1 MKLITITGPS
11 GAGKDTV
18 ARMLSEITG
27 IPVLVSYTTRK
38 MREGEENGREHWFVS
53 PDMVPDKKDMLA
65 YTQYGGYEYWTEIMQ
80 IGDAAIY
87 VIDEEGL
94 RDLHDRFPHIPLVSI
109 VVLANRTV
117 RRVRGVDDN
126 RMNRDKERRQFPL
139 EYYDYRIYNNT
150 SMKNLKE
157 KVEFVAGIMKE
168 RN

>member
-18 ARMLSEITG
+18 ARMLSETTG

-38 MREGEENGREHWFVS
+38 MREGEQNGREHWFVS

-65 YTQYGGYEYWTEIMQ
+65 YTVYGGYEYWTEIMQ

-94 RDLHDRFPHIPLVSI
+94 RDLHDRFPYINLVSI
-109 VVLANRTV
+109 YVRANKHI
-117 RRVRGVDDN
+117 RRMRGVSEERMQRDDL
-126 RMNRDKERRQFPL
+126 REQFPL
-139 EYYDYRIYNNT
+139 EYYDYRISNNRT
-150 SMKNLKE
+150 IEHLRATLQA
-157 KVEFVAGIMKE
+157 VADTLPQH
-168 RN
+168 